1 MENIVNQNRNFM
13 KCPKLGEAMR
23 QSDQSKGLPHPPH
36 GHAVEEP
43 LITLPS
49 FGEFSN
55 SPVSEGFYP
64 NLLDKRRSI
73 RTFDDLKPMTAAQ
86 LAFILYS
93 AQGIQEYRGKDES
106 FTLRPVPSGGARH
119 PFETYVAVKNVQG
132 LKKGLYY
139 YAPAV
144 NVHKKQVALSFMK
157 PIDDYDNVV
166 TKMLAGQNWAG
177 NASAVLF
184 ISCIPYRSEWR
195 YAEHSHR
202 VILIDL
208 GHVGQNIMLSAT
220 GLGLGSCC
228 LAAYDQEVCD
238 EFLNLDGNNEYTVY
252 AVAIGVP
259 KQ

>member
-1 MENIVNQNRNFM
+1 MENILNQNRNFM
-13 KCPKLGEAMR
+13 KCPKLGEAM
-23 QSDQSKGLPHPPH
+23 QHSDQSKGLAHPPH
-36 GHAVEEP
+36 GHAVTGP
-43 LITLPS
+43 LITLPP
-49 FGEFSN
+49 FDEC
-55 SPVSEGFYP
+55 PVLYP
-64 NLLDKRRSI
+64 DLLDKRRSI
-73 RTFDDLKPMTAAQ
+73 RTFDKLKPMSAAQ
-86 LAFILYS
+86 LAFVLYS
-93 AQGIQEYRGKDES
+93 AQGIQEYRGKDEA

-119 PFETYVAVKNVQG
+119 PFETYVAVKNVEG

-139 YAPAV
+139 YAPTA
-144 NVHKKQVALSFMK
+144 NVQKKQVALSFVK
-157 PIDDYDNVV
+157 PIDDYENFV
-166 TKMLAGQNWAG
+166 TKMLAGQNWAA
-177 NASAVLF
+177 NASAILF

-228 LAAYDQEVCD
+228 MAAYDQEVCD

-259 KQ
+259 K